1 MTNTNTTKEK
11 KMTKN
16 ELMSML
22 FCDGRQTYTF
32 TSNGRRIFGVVH
44 SIQREDGSGSSFNVS
59 IWNHDTQRQEIIYVR
74 TID

>member
-11 KMTKN
+11 KMTKK

-22 FCDGRQTYTF
+22 FCDGRQTNTF
-32 TSNGRRIFGVVH
+32 TSNGRQLFGVVK
-44 SIQREDGSGSSFNVS
+44 SIQREDGSGSSFNVG
-59 IWNHDTQRQEIIYVR
+59 IWNHDTQRQETIHVR

>member
-1 MTNTNTTKEK
+1 
-11 KMTKN
+11 MTKN

-22 FCDGRQTYTF
+22 FCDSELRQTFAF
-32 TSNGRRIFGVVH
+32 TSNGRQIYGVVD
-44 SIQREDGSGSSFNVS
+44 SVQREDGSGSSFNVS